1 MRLCAPY
8 RGADAHSVRV
18 EFSGYTPSPGFD
30 LHISRL
36 TPLRKS
42 ESPFA
47 LPMCYR
53 ELLAHNW
60 QHSRRFQPAPT
71 SYGLAGAL
79 SVVASLLRPSRL
91 RRPGACSRHSVARWP
106 PIPVSESQAFRL
118 PYRVAVYVELTRPTY
133 RAHHTGDSWL
143 FGYQVAAPTA

>member
-18 EFSGYTPSPGFD
+18 EFSGYALARDD

-36 TPLRKS
+36 TTLWKS

-53 ELLAHNW
+53 ELLAHNC
-60 QHSRRFQPAPT
+60 
-71 SYGLAGAL
+71 GLHWRGRT
-79 SVVASLLRPSRL
+79 ASIPLNSN
-91 RRPGACSRHSVARWP
+91 A
-106 PIPVSESQAFRL
+106 IPVVRS
-118 PYRVAVYVELTRPTY
+118 V
-133 RAHHTGDSWL
+133 SWS
-143 FGYQVAAPTA
+143 

>member
-18 EFSGYTPSPGFD
+18 EFSGYALARDD

-53 ELLAHNW
+53 ELLAHNREGSHLISISAN
-60 QHSRRFQPAPT
+60 Q
-71 SYGLAGAL
+71 
-79 SVVASLLRPSRL
+79 L
-91 RRPGACSRHSVARWP
+91 RRRKPFLLWP
-106 PIPVSESQAFRL
+106 
-118 PYRVAVYVELTRPTY
+118 
-133 RAHHTGDSWL
+133 HC
-143 FGYQVAAPTA
+143 

>member
-18 EFSGYTPSPGFD
+18 EFSGYALARDD

-53 ELLAHNW
+53 ELLAHN
-60 QHSRRFQPAPT
+60 
-71 SYGLAGAL
+71 
-79 SVVASLLRPSRL
+79 
-91 RRPGACSRHSVARWP
+91 
-106 PIPVSESQAFRL
+106 
-118 PYRVAVYVELTRPTY
+118 
-133 RAHHTGDSWL
+133 
-143 FGYQVAAPTA
+143 